1 MNIEEIEEIATKDMK
16 IDKSELA
23 IAALRVP
30 MIHHKYLKI
39 QNSEVFLL
47 KKFMFDYDTLY
58 KNRVQFYMGKADPKV
73 YKEEPFD
80 LKVLRSD
87 VDMYIRADQK
97 IQTLRGKII
106 LQEQKVE
113 YLRQI
118 IIELG
123 KRNWAIKN
131 AIDFIKYQNGQ

>member
-1 MNIEEIEEIATKDMK
+1 MNIDELEEMATKDMK

-47 KKFMFDYDTLY
+47 KKCMFEYDTLY
-58 KNRVQFYMGKADPKV
+58 KERVQFYTGKADPEV

-80 LKVLRSD
+80 ITVLRAD
-87 VDMYIRADQK
+87 VDMYIRADKK
-97 IQTLRGKII
+97 IQAMKSRII

-113 YLRQI
+113 YLKQL

-131 AIDFIKYQNGQ
+131 AIDFIKYQHGQ

>member
-58 KNRVQFYMGKADPKV
+58 RNRVQFYMGKADPEV

-80 LKVLRSD
+80 LKILRSD

-97 IQTLRGKII
+97 IQVLKGKII

-113 YLRQI
+113 YLKQI
-118 IIELG
+118 IVELG